1 MKIGIFT
8 ALFQDRPL
16 EQALDIIAEMG
27 LESVE
32 IGTGG
37 YPGTAHADPAVLLA
51 DQSKARALKQAVE
64 SRGLMISA
72 FSCHGNAVH
81 PDESFARA
89 SHESWRQ
96 TVALAELLEIPV
108 INTFSGCP
116 GGSPDDK
123 FPNWVTC
130 PWPDDFLKVL
140 DYQWNQVL
148 IPYWAEEEKYAREH
162 GVKIALEMH
171 PGMSVYNPETALKL
185 RAATGDHLGVNFDPS
200 HLFWQGIDPVQAVR
214 GLGNAIHH
222 VHAKD
227 TKVDPY
233 NTGLNGVLDTKPYS
247 DEINRA
253 WLFRSVGYG
262 HDLMFWKDFVSN
274 LRLVGYDYVL
284 SIEHEDSLMSSLEG
298 LTKAIETLKLAVIKE
313 KPGPMFWA

>member
-16 EQALDIIAEMG
+16 EEALDVITEMG
-27 LESVE
+27 LEAVE
-32 IGTGG
+32 LGTGG
-37 YPGTAHADPAVLLA
+37 YPGTAHADPAVLLG
-51 DQSKARALKQAVE
+51 DEGKARALKQAVE

-81 PDESFARA
+81 PDADFARA

-96 TVALAELLEIPV
+96 TVLLAEQLEVPV
-108 INTFSGCP
+108 VNTFSGCP
-116 GGSPDDK
+116 GGSPNDRY
-123 FPNWVTC
+123 PNWVTC

-140 DYQWNQVL
+140 DYQWNEVL
-148 IPYWAEEEKYAREH
+148 IPYWAEEEKYARSH

-171 PGMSVYNPETALKL
+171 PGMSVYNPETAQKL
-185 RAATGDHLGVNFDPS
+185 RQATGDHLGVNFDPS
-200 HLFWQGIDPVQAVR
+200 HLFWQGINPVQAVR
-214 GLGNAIHH
+214 SLGEAIHH

-227 TKVDPY
+227 TKVDAL

-247 DEINRA
+247 DEIHRS

-262 HDLMFWKDFVSN
+262 NDLMFWKDFVSN

-284 SIEHEDSLMSSLEG
+284 SIEHEDSLMSPMEG
-298 LTKAIETLKLAVIKE
+298 LRKAVETLKQSVISE
-313 KPGPMFWA
+313 PPGQMFWA